1 MMYIDY
7 KFSITKNGLVMLDTD
22 PDEMIRIEKTGL
34 KEGDTFVLGLGP
46 KGEMMFVKDD
56 RPPMYE
62 YNDWL

>member
-1 MMYIDY
+1 
-7 KFSITKNGLVMLDTD
+7 MLDTD